1 MSNWTI
7 TEKENSKGE
16 LTVTLSGERWLKAQE
31 KAFNEIAK
39 EVEVKGFRKGQAPKA
54 LVEKQVSEGL
64 ILSEAVNEIANDL
77 LQEGIKEHDLWP
89 VDRPELSVN
98 AISRQEVEMVF
109 TIIVKPEV
117 ELGEYKG
124 LNYEIEDVEISD
136 EKVDAEIERM
146 RQNYAEIAVKE
157 DAAEDGDI
165 VVIDFEGFKD
175 GVAFEGGKAEGHE
188 LKLGSNSF
196 IPGFESQLIGTKAGD
211 SKDVELSFPE
221 DYHVEDLKGAPVV
234 FKVTVHEVKET
245 ILPEVNDDFAQ
256 DLNIPEVET
265 VEQLKERIKSD
276 MENQEKDKAEN
287 EALDKLL
294 TEVVDNASVNIPQR
308 MIEDETDQMIQEF
321 AQRLQQQNFGLNQ
334 FLQMTNQS
342 IDDIRSQFEIDAT
355 SKVKLRLVL
364 ETIADKENLVA
375 DEDAINDEYQKIA
388 DQYQM
393 ELDKVKE
400 LIPAESLEYD
410 VKMRKALD
418 FVKDSAIK

>member
-39 EVEVKGFRKGQAPKA
+39 EVEIKGFRKGQAPKA

-98 AISRQEVEMVF
+98 AISKQEVEMVF

-124 LNYEIEDVEISD
+124 LNYEIEDVEISN

-146 RQNYAEIAVKE
+146 RQNYAEITVKE

-196 IPGFESQLIGTKAGD
+196 IPGFESQLI
-211 SKDVELSFPE
+211 EL
-221 DYHVEDLKGAPVV
+221 
-234 FKVTVHEVKET
+234 
-245 ILPEVNDDFAQ
+245 
-256 DLNIPEVET
+256 
-265 VEQLKERIKSD
+265 
-276 MENQEKDKAEN
+276 
-287 EALDKLL
+287 
-294 TEVVDNASVNIPQR
+294 
-308 MIEDETDQMIQEF
+308 
-321 AQRLQQQNFGLNQ
+321 
-334 FLQMTNQS
+334 
-342 IDDIRSQFEIDAT
+342 
-355 SKVKLRLVL
+355 KLR
-364 ETIADKENLVA
+364 
-375 DEDAINDEYQKIA
+375 
-388 DQYQM
+388 
-393 ELDKVKE
+393 
-400 LIPAESLEYD
+400 
-410 VKMRKALD
+410 
-418 FVKDSAIK
+418 

>member
-39 EVEVKGFRKGQAPKA
+39 EVEIKGFRKGQAPKA

-98 AISRQEVEMVF
+98 AISKQEVEMVF

-124 LNYEIEDVEISD
+124 LNYEIEDVEISN

-146 RQNYAEIAVKE
+146 RQNYAEITVKE

-265 VEQLKERIKSD
+265 VEQLRNALNRMK
-276 MENQEKDKAEN
+276 NQEKI
-287 EALDKLL
+287 KL
-294 TEVVDNASVNIPQR
+294 
-308 MIEDETDQMIQEF
+308 
-321 AQRLQQQNFGLNQ
+321 
-334 FLQMTNQS
+334 
-342 IDDIRSQFEIDAT
+342 
-355 SKVKLRLVL
+355 
-364 ETIADKENLVA
+364 
-375 DEDAINDEYQKIA
+375 
-388 DQYQM
+388 
-393 ELDKVKE
+393 
-400 LIPAESLEYD
+400 
-410 VKMRKALD
+410 KMKH
-418 FVKDSAIK
+418 

>member
-77 LQEGIKEHDLWP
+77 LQEGINEHDLWP

>member
-39 EVEVKGFRKGQAPKA
+39 EVEIKGFRKGQAPKA
-54 LVEKQVSEGL
+54 LVEKHVSEGL

-98 AISRQEVEMVF
+98 AISKQEVEMVF

-124 LNYEIEDVEISD
+124 LNYEIEDVEISN

-146 RQNYAEIAVKE
+146 RQNYAEITVKE

-308 MIEDETDQMIQEF
+308 MIEDETDQMIQDF

>member
-98 AISRQEVEMVF
+98 AISKQEVEMVF

-124 LNYEIEDVEISD
+124 LNYEIEDVEISN

-146 RQNYAEIAVKE
+146 RQNYAEITVKE

>member
-39 EVEVKGFRKGQAPKA
+39 EVEIKGFRKGQAPKA

-98 AISRQEVEMVF
+98 AISKQEVEMVF

-124 LNYEIEDVEISD
+124 LNYEIEDVEISN

-146 RQNYAEIAVKE
+146 RQNYAEITVKE

>member
-39 EVEVKGFRKGQAPKA
+39 EVEIKGFRKGQAPKA

-98 AISRQEVEMVF
+98 AISKQEVEMVF

-124 LNYEIEDVEISD
+124 LNYEIEDVEISN

-146 RQNYAEIAVKE
+146 RQNYAEITVKE

-308 MIEDETDQMIQEF
+308 MIEDETDQMIQDF

>member
-16 LTVTLSGERWLKAQE
+16 LTVILSGERWLKAQE

-124 LNYEIEDVEISD
+124 LNYEIEEVEISD

-146 RQNYAEIAVKE
+146 RQNYAEITVKE

-276 MENQEKDKAEN
+276 MKNQKKDKAEN

>member
-124 LNYEIEDVEISD
+124 LNYEIEDVEISN

-146 RQNYAEIAVKE
+146 RQNYAEITVKE

>member
-16 LTVTLSGERWLKAQE
+16 LTVILSGERWLKAQE

-124 LNYEIEDVEISD
+124 LNYEIEEVEISD

-146 RQNYAEIAVKE
+146 RQNYAEITVKE

>member
-39 EVEVKGFRKGQAPKA
+39 EVEIKGFRKGQAPKA

-98 AISRQEVEMVF
+98 AISKQEVEMVF

-124 LNYEIEDVEISD
+124 LNYEIEDVEISN

-146 RQNYAEIAVKE
+146 RQNYAEITVKE

-245 ILPEVNDDFAQ
+245 ILQEVNDDFAQ

-400 LIPAESLEYD
+400 LILAESLEYD

>member
-124 LNYEIEDVEISD
+124 LNYEIEEVEISD

-146 RQNYAEIAVKE
+146 RQNYAEITVKE

-276 MENQEKDKAEN
+276 MKNQEKDKAEN

>member
-98 AISRQEVEMVF
+98 AISKQEVEMVF

-124 LNYEIEDVEISD
+124 LNYEIEDVEISN

-146 RQNYAEIAVKE
+146 RQNYAEITVKE

-308 MIEDETDQMIQEF
+308 MIEDETDQMIQDF

>member
-16 LTVTLSGERWLKAQE
+16 LTVILSGERWLKAQE

-124 LNYEIEDVEISD
+124 LNYEIEEVEISD

-146 RQNYAEIAVKE
+146 RQNYAEITVKE

-276 MENQEKDKAEN
+276 MKNQEKDKAEN